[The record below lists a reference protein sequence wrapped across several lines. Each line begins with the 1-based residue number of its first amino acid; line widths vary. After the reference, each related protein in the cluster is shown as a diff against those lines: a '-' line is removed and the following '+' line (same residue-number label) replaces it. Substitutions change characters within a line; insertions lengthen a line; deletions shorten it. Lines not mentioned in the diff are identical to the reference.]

1 MDNLR
6 DLIPFLL
13 DIYGALLTDRQ
24 RDVLDLYYNDDL
36 SLSEISEK
44 AHDLGRR
51 TREGGLTPDEL
62 AGGTFTVTNLG
73 MFGVDSFT
81 AIVNK
86 PEAGILAVGQMK
98 KKAVVLD
105 DDTIAV
111 RPMMWLSL
119 TYDHRIVDGAPA
131 AQFLGRV
138 RQLLENPA
146 LLL

>member
-1 MDNLR
+1 
-6 DLIPFLL
+6 
-13 DIYGALLTDRQ
+13 
-24 RDVLDLYYNDDL
+24 
-36 SLSEISEK
+36 
-44 AHDLGRR
+44 
-51 TREGGLTPDEL
+51 
-62 AGGTFTVTNLG
+62 

-131 AQFLGRV
+131 AQFLSRV